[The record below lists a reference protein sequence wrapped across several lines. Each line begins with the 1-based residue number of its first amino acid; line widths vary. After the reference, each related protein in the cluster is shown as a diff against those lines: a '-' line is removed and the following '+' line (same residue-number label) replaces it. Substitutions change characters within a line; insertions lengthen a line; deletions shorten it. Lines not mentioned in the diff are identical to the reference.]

1 MKTTKFY
8 MKYEYTVTLKNGDKE
23 TIGTTTENTLDP
35 TDDFEEC
42 RELALKSAREFVF
55 YHIPQIKGSE
65 EIEYSKE
72 EPIKEVVKETKK
84 ETKKESKNVFADL
97 LGN

>member
-8 MKYEYTVTLKNGDKE
+8 LKYEYTVTLKNGDKE

-42 RELALKSAREFVF
+42 REVALKSARQFVF

-72 EPIKEVVKETKK
+72 EPQQIKEVVKES
-84 ETKKESKNVFADL
+84 KKESKNVFADL